1 MVVELKETGYG
12 DVDSEEETVAEIGE
26 ATVAVVE
33 SEVVRDAD
41 KGKDRD
47 KSTERLAL
55 GRERGID

>member
-1 MVVELKETGYG
+1 MVELKETGDG
-12 DVDSEEETVAEIGE
+12 DVDSEAETVAEIGE

>member
-1 MVVELKETGYG
+1 MVVELKETGDG
-12 DVDSEEETVAEIGE
+12 DVDSEAETVAEIGE
-26 ATVAVVE
+26 ATVAVVA

>member
-1 MVVELKETGYG
+1 MVVELKETGDG
-12 DVDSEEETVAEIGE
+12 DVDSEAETVAEIGE

>member
-1 MVVELKETGYG
+1 MVVELKETGDG
-12 DVDSEEETVAEIGE
+12 DVDSEAETVAEIGE

-41 KGKDRD
+41 KSKDRD